1 MNMNTKK
8 FLSALSVLI
17 LASLACS
24 FSDAGTPTSAP
35 VDGLAPTS
43 ESAPTPTV
51 AASPTPQQTDC
62 FNAYYPVKLGATW
75 TYQMSGTSADTFTHS
90 IVSASEKE
98 FSEQDAF
105 GSGTT
110 RTGQWRCEDRNLIS
124 LTPGGG
130 SAAVAAAGIVFNFT
144 VTENTG
150 VTIPANMDVGSVWS
164 QDIKFEGKQDVGGIQ
179 LDTQNQAATSC
190 TAVGRESVAVPAGTF
205 DALKVECK
213 TKLTIG
219 MNGTPIYT
227 LEGLTTAWYVKDVG
241 MVKTVGSGGGYE
253 ATIELTAY
261 QIP

>member
-1 MNMNTKK
+1 MKRVHI
-8 FLSALSVLI
+8 LLSVLI

-24 FSDAGTPTSAP
+24 LTGTGTPTSAP
-35 VDGLAPTS
+35 VDETASEAAPAS
-43 ESAPTPTV
+43 TPTV
-51 AASPTPQQTDC
+51 EASPTPQQSDC

-75 TYQMSGTSADTFTHS
+75 TYQMSGTSADKFTHS

-98 FSEQDAF
+98 FTDQDAF

-110 RTGQWRCEDRNLIS
+110 RTGQWRCEGGNLIS

-130 SAAVAAAGIVFNFT
+130 LAAVAAAGIVFNFT

-150 VTIPANMDVGSVWS
+150 VTIPANMDVGSAWS

-179 LDTQNQAATSC
+179 LDTQNQAVTSC
-190 TAVGRESVAVPAGTF
+190 TAIGRESVTIPAGTF
-205 DALKVECK
+205 DALKVECNA
-213 TKLTIG
+213 KLTIG

-227 LEGLTTAWYVKDVG
+227 LEGLTTTWYVKDVG

>member
-1 MNMNTKK
+1 MKR
-8 FLSALSVLI
+8 FSIVLSVLI

-24 FSDAGTPTSAP
+24 LTGAGTPTSMP
-35 VDGLAPTS
+35 VDGIAPTS
-43 ESAPTPTV
+43 EIASTPT
-51 AASPTPQQTDC
+51 AEASPTPAPTDC
-62 FNAYYPVKLGATW
+62 FNAYYPVKTGATW

-90 IVSASEKE
+90 IVSASDKE
-98 FSEQDAF
+98 FTDQDTF

-110 RTGQWRCEDRNLIS
+110 RTGQWRCEGGNLIS

-150 VTIPANMDVGSVWS
+150 VTVPANMEVGSAWS

-179 LDTQNQAATSC
+179 LDTQNEASISC
-190 TAVGRESVAVPAGTF
+190 TAIGLESVTVPAGMF
-205 DALKVECK
+205 NALKVECT

-227 LEGLTTAWYVKDVG
+227 LEGPSTAWYVQDVG